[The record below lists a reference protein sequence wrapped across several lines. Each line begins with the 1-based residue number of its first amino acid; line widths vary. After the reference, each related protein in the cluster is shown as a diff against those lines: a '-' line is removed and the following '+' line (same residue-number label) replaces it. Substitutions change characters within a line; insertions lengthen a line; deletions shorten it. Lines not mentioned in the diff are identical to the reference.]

1 MTLLKEYV
9 SKSENE
15 TQNIANIF
23 SKYIKINS
31 IVYIEGDLGAGK
43 TFFTKSLAKNFG
55 ISDICS
61 STYSFVSTYS
71 GKLNLIHC
79 DLYRYSSTPSIVIE
93 EIYEHLKEP
102 WLLIIEWPNFELPLA
117 CNGSYLVRIST
128 SSYDMKIINISS
140 LID

>member
-1 MTLLKEYV
+1 VTLLKEYV

-23 SKYIKINS
+23 SEHIKINS
-31 IVYIEGDLGAGK
+31 IIYVEGVVGAGK
-43 TFFTKSLAKNFG
+43 TFFVKSLAKNFG

-79 DLYRYSSTPSIVIE
+79 DLYRYSNTPSIVIE
-93 EIYEHLKEP
+93 EIFEHLKEP
-102 WLLIIEWPNFELPLA
+102 WLLIIEWPNFEIPIPYN
-117 CNGSYLVRIST
+117 CSYLVKITS
-128 SSYDMKIINISS
+128 SSYDKRIINITAS
-140 LID
+140 IN